1 MNVITA
7 AKFDKDVDKIN
18 DETVREKIAD
28 VIDAVILAQRPS
40 DIQNIKKMKGT
51 KNAFRI
57 RVGNYRIGVLIE
69 NDTVK
74 FARVALRK
82 DIYDIFP

>member
-1 MNVITA
+1 
-7 AKFDKDVDKIN
+7 
-18 DETVREKIAD
+18 
-28 VIDAVILAQRPS
+28 
-40 DIQNIKKMKGT
+40 MKGA

-57 RVGNYRIGVLIE
+57 RVGDYRIGILIE
-69 NDTVK
+69 KETVK

>member
-1 MNVITA
+1 MNVIIA
-7 AKFDKDVDKIN
+7 AKFDKDLDKIQ
-18 DETVREKIAD
+18 DTDVLDRIED
-28 VIDAVILAQRPS
+28 VILEVMAAQKPM
-40 DIQNIKKMKGT
+40 DIQNIKKMKGA

-57 RVGNYRIGVLIE
+57 RIGNYRIGILIE
-69 NDTVK
+69 HDTVK

>member
-1 MNVITA
+1 MNVVTA
-7 AKFDKDVDKIN
+7 AKFDKDLDKIN
-18 DETVREKIAD
+18 DEDVRERIAE
-28 VIDAVILAQRPS
+28 VIEEVILAQKPS
-40 DIQNIKKMKGT
+40 DIKNIKKMKGT

-57 RVGNYRIGVLIE
+57 RVGDYRIGILIE
-69 NDTVK
+69 KETVK